1 MPEEP
6 EPNGTFGG
14 YVGTT
19 PDGKMIKMNWL
30 ETLSDEVSRLRF
42 ELTVVSERRPDIRK
56 RSRMG

>member
-1 MPEEP
+1 
-6 EPNGTFGG
+6 
-14 YVGTT
+14 
-19 PDGKMIKMNWL
+19 MIKMNWL